1 MDKVIAIVLARGG
14 SKGIPRKNV
23 LDFCGRPLVAWSILQ
38 AQETTEIDKVYL
50 SSDSKEILDIGKEY
64 GAILIERPEEFST
77 DTASSESA
85 VKHALSTL
93 DNEPEIV
100 VMLEPTAPLRMP
112 GDLSNAINKFKE
124 EGWDSGFSG
133 AELEDFLIW
142 KKDDNDNLV
151 SVNYD
156 YVHQTRR
163 QDREPDFVENGGI
176 YLFKPEV
183 LHANNR
189 FGGKI
194 GISMM
199 EFWQSFEIDSPADWP
214 FLETLFEKYI
224 LKK

>member
-112 GDLSNAINKFKE
+112 GDLSNAINKFK
-124 EGWDSGFSG
+124 D
-133 AELEDFLIW
+133 LII
-142 KKDDNDNLV
+142 LV
-151 SVNYD
+151 STIINSY
-156 YVHQTRR
+156 
-163 QDREPDFVENGGI
+163 FFFI
-176 YLFKPEV
+176 YLSK
-183 LHANNR
+183 L
-189 FGGKI
+189 
-194 GISMM
+194 
-199 EFWQSFEIDSPADWP
+199 
-214 FLETLFEKYI
+214 
-224 LKK
+224 